1 MDTKQMVSVTDDR
14 FLDYLDALTEVET
27 RREELKRT
35 KEKVLS
41 TQEYY
46 SIIPPQPVK
55 EKAIIKWGKMIIILI
70 ASTIFQNMGIFFL
83 SLLGYFL
90 FKLSLLGA
98 GIYVFYRYYLAKNSY
113 KVAQK
118 QWENRRDYN
127 NTIRGNCQIQLPT
140 LDTMIANCTDTLRRL
155 YSIGPLDAYYQNLS
169 AVATFYDWFRKG
181 MTSSLIRQGA
191 DPGAYNMYEEK
202 CRHNE
207 IIGRLD
213 NIELQIKSIG
223 QNQQRLLTAVN
234 KIQST
239 AETISNQLSQMSV
252 NLQTVA
258 TASIATAATNAQIA
272 NNTGVAAYYSRINA
286 QNSEYL
292 NRYVIK

>member
-83 SLLGYFL
+83 SLLG
-90 FKLSLLGA
+90 A

-155 YSIGPLDAYYQNLS
+155 YSIGPLEKEYQNLS

>member
-83 SLLGYFL
+83 SLLG
-90 FKLSLLGA
+90 A

-140 LDTMIANCTDTLRRL
+140 LDTMIANCTDTLTRL